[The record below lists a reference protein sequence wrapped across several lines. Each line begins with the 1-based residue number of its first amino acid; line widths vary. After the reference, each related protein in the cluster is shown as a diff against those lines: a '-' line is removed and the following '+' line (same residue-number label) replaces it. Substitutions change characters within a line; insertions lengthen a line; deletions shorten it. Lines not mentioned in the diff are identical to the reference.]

1 MSRDI
6 DPAIIQSIRDRLKN
20 IARANDEDFNYVVV
34 RYGLERMFYRL
45 SKSEHSDQFVL
56 KGATLFLYWQG
67 EPHRPT
73 MDADFTVMAEMSV
86 EELENIVKN
95 LCNLEIDSED
105 GVVFLPETIE
115 GQKIRE
121 GRAYEG
127 VRVNLKALLGTQDFG
142 VQLDVGFGD
151 SMVPAPEEIDY
162 PVLLDFP
169 APRLKA
175 YQKETTISEKFQN
188 MIEMGLANS
197 RVKDFYDI
205 WFLCEN
211 FEFDGLRLRDAF
223 TETFKRRKTV
233 IPEATP
239 LSLTDEMAQDE
250 VMRTRWTAFLND
262 LGLTEEDLPLIDV
275 INQIRSF
282 VMPVS
287 RSIHKKEEF
296 NKIWKPDKGRIWG

>member
-1 MSRDI
+1 MSRAVDL
-6 DPAIIQSIRDRLKN
+6 ATVQSIRDRLKN
-20 IARANDEDFNYVVV
+20 IARANDEDFNHVVV
-34 RYGLERMFYRL
+34 RYGLERMLYRL

-73 MDADFTVMAEMSV
+73 IDADFTAIAEMGI
-86 EELENIVKN
+86 EELEKIVKN

-105 GVVFLPETIE
+105 GVIFLTETIE
-115 GQKIRE
+115 GKKIRE

-127 VRVNLKALLGTQDFG
+127 IRVNLKALLGTQEFG

-169 APRLKA
+169 SPRLKA
-175 YQKETTISEKFQN
+175 YQKETIISEKFQN
-188 MIEMGLANS
+188 MIEMGLVNS

-205 WFLCEN
+205 WFLCKN
-211 FEFDGLRLRDAF
+211 FEFDGLELQDAF
-223 TETFKRRKTV
+223 TGTFKRRKTAVPEV
-233 IPEATP
+233 IP
-239 LSLTDEMAQDE
+239 LSLTDEMDQDE
-250 VMRTRWTAFLND
+250 VMRTRWTVFLND
-262 LGLTEEDLPLIDV
+262 LGLRGEDLPLIDV

-296 NKIWKPDKGRIWG
+296 DKIWKPDKGWI